1 VKRWLG
7 AVVLLGEAILV
18 CVSLNAATTRVPVS
32 ALAFSPDGSRLLVGR
47 HEAVQI
53 YDVVGK
59 NAVSS
64 ISCAFPKISS
74 FAFANGGHLLLV
86 AGGTPGAGGGVQLF
100 DWPAGR
106 LVQSLTNRTDMTTT
120 VAVNPAGDQV
130 ALAGADHRVELL
142 QLDPARRRLTLL
154 HTLTDHSRPVLA
166 AAFSPDGQRL
176 VTASVDRSIKVWDAA
191 TGKLQRSFSHHTD
204 IVHCLS
210 FRPRTVVGGE
220 PVPFYCAS
228 GSDDKTVRVWQPE
241 IGRMV
246 RIVRGHEGPIF
257 AVAYSRDGARL
268 FSAGKEGVIRII
280 DADSDEILHHWAAH
294 EDWIYAL
301 ALSPDG
307 RSLASGNWTGGVKF
321 WNVNG
326 AQSHPVGRLD

>member
-1 VKRWLG
+1 M
-7 AVVLLGEAILV
+7 
-18 CVSLNAATTRVPVS
+18 
-32 ALAFSPDGSRLLVGR
+32 
-47 HEAVQI
+47 
-53 YDVVGK
+53 
-59 NAVSS
+59 SS
-64 ISCAFPKISS
+64 VACTFPKISS
-74 FAFANGGHLLLV
+74 FAFANGGRLLLV
-86 AGGTPGAGGGVQLF
+86 AGGTPGASGGVLLF

-106 LVQSLTNRTDMTTT
+106 LVQSLTNRADMTTA
-120 VAVNPAGDQV
+120 VAVSPAGDVV
-130 ALAGADHRVELL
+130 ALAGTDHQVELL
-142 QLDPARRRLTLL
+142 KLDSTAKKLLPL

-166 AAFSPDGQRL
+166 AAFSPDGKLL

-191 TGKLQRSFSHHTD
+191 SGKLQRSFSHHTD

-241 IGRMV
+241 LGRMV
-246 RIVRGHEGPIF
+246 RIVRGHEGPVF
-257 AVAYSRDGARL
+257 AVAWSRDGEHL

-280 DADSDEILHHWAAH
+280 DGDSDEILHHWPAH

-307 RSLASGNWTGGVKF
+307 NTLASGDWTGGVKL

-326 AQSHPVGRLD
+326 AEVRPAGSF

>member
-1 VKRWLG
+1 MKWWLSV
-7 AVVLLGEAILV
+7 AVQGGVFLL
-18 CVSLNAATTRVPVS
+18 CVSLNAATPRVPVT

-47 HEAVQI
+47 HQTVQV
-53 YDVVGK
+53 YDVAGK
-59 NAVSS
+59 KAVSS

-74 FAFANGGHLLLV
+74 FAFASVGRLLLV
-86 AGGTPGAGGGVQLF
+86 AGGTPGASGGVQLF

-106 LVQSLTNRTDMTTT
+106 LVQSLTNRADMATA
-120 VAVNPAGDQV
+120 VAVNPTGDLV
-130 ALAGADHRVELL
+130 ALAGTDHLVELL
-142 QLDPARRRLTLL
+142 KLDVSRRKLVPLR
-154 HTLTDHSRPVLA
+154 TLTDHSRPVLA
-166 AAFSPDGQRL
+166 AAFSPDSRLL

-191 TGKLQRSFSHHTD
+191 SGKLQRSFSHHTD

-220 PVPFYCAS
+220 PLPFYCAS

-246 RIVRGHEGPIF
+246 RIVRGHEGPVF
-257 AVAYSRDGARL
+257 AVAYSPDIARL
-268 FSAGKEGVIRII
+268 FSAGKEGVIRVI
-280 DADSDEILHHWAAH
+280 DADSDELLHHWPAH

-307 RSLASGNWTGGVKF
+307 RTLASGDWAGSVKLWTFKS
-321 WNVNG
+321 
-326 AQSHPVGRLD
+326 AQAHLARIL

>member
-1 VKRWLG
+1 MRPWLV
-7 AVVLLGEAILV
+7 AAISAGIFSL
-18 CVSLNAATTRVPVS
+18 CLSLNGGTPQVPAS

-47 HEAVQI
+47 HQAIQV
-53 YDVVGK
+53 YDVAGK
-59 NAVSS
+59 KSVTS
-64 ISCAFPKISS
+64 ITCAFPKISS
-74 FAFANGGHLLLV
+74 FAFANGGRLLLV
-86 AGGTPGAGGGVQLF
+86 AGGTPGASGGVQLF

-106 LVQSLTNRTDMTTT
+106 LVQSLTNRADMATA
-120 VAVNPAGDQV
+120 VAVSPAGDTV
-130 ALAGADHRVELL
+130 ALAGTDHLVELL
-142 QLDPARRRLTLL
+142 KLDSAGRKLLPL

-204 IVHCLS
+204 IVHCLA
-210 FRPRTVVGGE
+210 FRPRTMVGGE

-246 RIVRGHEGPIF
+246 RIVRSHEGPVF
-257 AVAYSRDGARL
+257 AVAWSRDGTRL
-268 FSAGKEGVIRII
+268 FSAGKEGVIRVI
-280 DADSDEILHHWAAH
+280 DANSDEILHHWTAH
-294 EDWIYAL
+294 GDWIYAL

-307 RSLASGNWTGGVKF
+307 ITLASSDWRGVIRL
-321 WNVNG
+321 WSLDG
-326 AQSHPVGRLD
+326 ASAESAGTLQ